1 MAAADQIKSLIK
13 SFGDDDESR
22 FFSIALQ
29 IAATEA
35 RQGHT
40 TFAQELKKLIDAA
53 KKDRSVNAI
62 HNKALPLNLPK
73 REFKKL
79 SEIFYIRSLKVN
91 SL

>member
-35 RQGHT
+35 KQGHT

-73 REFKKL
+73 REL
-79 SEIFYIRSLKVN
+79 YEHRSK
-91 SL
+91 

>member
-35 RQGHT
+35 KQGHS
-40 TFAQELKKLIDAA
+40 TFAQELKKQIGRAH
-53 KKDRSVNAI
+53 V
-62 HNKALPLNLPK
+62 
-73 REFKKL
+73 
-79 SEIFYIRSLKVN
+79 
-91 SL
+91 

>member
-35 RQGHT
+35 KQGHT
-40 TFAQELKKLIDAA
+40 TFAQELKKLIDQA
-53 KKDRSVNAI
+53 KKERSVI
-62 HNKALPLNLPK
+62 
-73 REFKKL
+73 
-79 SEIFYIRSLKVN
+79 
-91 SL
+91 

>member
-35 RQGHT
+35 MDMQIKTAH
-40 TFAQELKKLIDAA
+40 
-53 KKDRSVNAI
+53 
-62 HNKALPLNLPK
+62 
-73 REFKKL
+73 
-79 SEIFYIRSLKVN
+79 
-91 SL
+91 